1 MVEPLQNVL
10 GRVILIHTVIF
21 LMCRDQR
28 VHACAASLA
37 MPSNFAGIQLGMQYE
52 SARNNSN
59 HFFIML

>member
-21 LMCRDQR
+21 LMCRYQR
-28 VHACAASLA
+28 VHVCAASLA

-52 SARNNSN
+52 SARNKSCYEAR
-59 HFFIML
+59 